1 MNKYQVTAQFEM
13 DDEFMSHV
21 PAHRTYINQLIEDG
35 VIDYYAVS
43 LENNTVWIVV
53 NAATKE
59 EAEQYLD
66 ASPLR
71 PYWTLSIYEL
81 FVFDGQS
88 MRLPALQLN

>member
-21 PAHRTYINQLIEDG
+21 PEHRSYINQLIEDG
-35 VIDYYAVS
+35 VIDYYSVS
-43 LENNTVWIVV
+43 LENNTVWVVV
-53 NAATKE
+53 NALTKE
-59 EAEQYLD
+59 DVEAYLD

-71 PYWTLSIYEL
+71 PYWTCTINEL